1 MKVCVKN
8 GEFSAIRLEV
18 RAVIKFLN
26 VEGVTGLEIHRRP
39 SNVYGA
45 PYPWPKM

>member
-1 MKVCVKN
+1 MENLV
-8 GEFSAIRLEV
+8 SSDSEV

-26 VEGVTGLEIHRRP
+26 AEGVTVSEIHHRL

-45 PYPWPKM
+45 PYPHPKI